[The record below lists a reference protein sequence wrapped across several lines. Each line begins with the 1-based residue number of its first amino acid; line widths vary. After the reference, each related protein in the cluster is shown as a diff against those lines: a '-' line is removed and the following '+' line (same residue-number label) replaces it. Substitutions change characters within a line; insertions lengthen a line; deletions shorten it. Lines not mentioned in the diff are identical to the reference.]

1 MLAWIL
7 DYTGLAKKFHH
18 SSGECVNAA
27 AVIRDRQRY
36 ILYNQTWMAAIDRE
50 GNTDWEAVNILA
62 HEIGHHLN
70 GHTLVMKAAVPQR
83 RLRADIFSGY
93 VLAQMGASLEESQEM
108 R

>member
-1 MLAWIL
+1 M
-7 DYTGLAKKFHH
+7 
-18 SSGECVNAA
+18 SNAA

-50 GNTDWEAVNILA
+50 GNTDWEAVSILA
-62 HEIGHHLN
+62 HEIGHHLS

-83 RLRADIFSGY
+83 SYGRIYFQAMFWRRWEQVWKSRRG
-93 VLAQMGASLEESQEM
+93 